1 MSELNEIIH
10 QPLRLKIMAALH
22 AEPDDG
28 PLDFARLKK
37 LTGATDGNLG
47 RHINTLAEAGYLRV
61 EKDFYKNRPRTRA
74 FVTPK
79 GKANFEAHVT
89 YLKTLL
95 WEE

>member
-1 MSELNEIIH
+1 MSELDEIIH

-22 AEPDDG
+22 AEPDSE

-47 RHINTLAEAGYLRV
+47 RHINTLAEADYLRI

-74 FVTPK
+74 FLTAK

-95 WEE
+95 WRE